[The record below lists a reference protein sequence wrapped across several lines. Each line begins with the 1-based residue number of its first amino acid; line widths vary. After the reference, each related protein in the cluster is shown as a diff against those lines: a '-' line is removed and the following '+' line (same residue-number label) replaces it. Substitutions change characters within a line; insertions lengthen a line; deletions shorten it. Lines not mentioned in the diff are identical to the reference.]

1 MNGFDFYEQLPND
14 FGPRGNVF
22 KPLSQRAEKAGQ
34 CLKSNA
40 LPLLLF
46 TIGGMI

>member
-1 MNGFDFYEQLPND
+1 MNGLDFYEKLPND
-14 FGPRGNVF
+14 FGARGSAF
-22 KPLSQRAEKAGQ
+22 RPYSHRAEKAGQ
-34 CLKSNA
+34 WLKSNA